1 MKILIFT
8 LGSRGD
14 VQPYLALGKGL
25 QAAGHHVTLSTSSSF
40 ENFITEQGLN
50 YGYMSND
57 FIEFMD
63 SASGKEAME
72 SGGNAFGLVK
82 SMLQTIKK
90 SQTIIREILQDSWK
104 TAQEVHP
111 DLIVFHPKS
120 VGGPHLAEKLGIPA
134 VLALPVPVLVPTDEF
149 IAPGFPTMKL
159 GKWFNKLSYQLIHK
173 GYRAYDKVVNE
184 FRQATLGLDKL
195 PKNASPLH
203 MTNGAPIPVL
213 HAYSEHVWPRPHD
226 WPETAHITGYW
237 FLENTEQWQPPA
249 ELEAFLQNG
258 EPPVYVGFGSMAGR
272 DPQRMAE
279 IVIAALQKA
288 QVRGIIATG
297 WGGLDASNL
306 PESIFMIESV
316 PHEWLFPR
324 VSAVVHHGGA
334 GTTAAGL
341 RAGRPTIICPFLV
354 DQPYWGARV
363 HALSVGSQPIPQKKL
378 NADNLSVAITE
389 VLTDARIRANVEA
402 LGVKLHAEDGVGK
415 AARILEEIGTRF
427 VGHAK

>member
-1 MKILIFT
+1 MNILIIT

-25 QAAGHHVTLSTSSSF
+25 QAAGHHVTLCTSSSF
-40 ENFITEQGLN
+40 ESFITDHGLN
-50 YGYMSND
+50 YGYMSNE
-57 FIEFMD
+57 FIEFVE

-90 SQTIIREILQDSWK
+90 SQDITREILQDSWK
-104 TAQEVHP
+104 TAQAVQP

-120 VGGPHLAEKLGIPA
+120 VGGPHIAEKLGIPA
-134 VLALPVPVLVPTDEF
+134 VLALPVPVLVPTNEF
-149 IAPGFPTMKL
+149 IAPGFPIMKL

-184 FRQATLGLDKL
+184 FRQQTLGLDKL

-203 MTNGAPIPVL
+203 MANGDPISVL

-226 WPETAHITGYW
+226 WPETAYITGYW
-237 FLENTEQWQPPA
+237 FLDNIEQWQPPA
-249 ELEAFLQNG
+249 ELASFLENG
-258 EPPVYVGFGSMAGR
+258 APPVYVGFGSMAGR
-272 DPQRMAE
+272 DPQRTAE
-279 IVIAALQKA
+279 IVIAALHKA

-306 PESIFMIESV
+306 PESIFKIENV
-316 PHEWLFPR
+316 PHDWLFPR

-341 RAGRPTIICPFLV
+341 RAGRPTIVCPFLV

-363 HALSVGSQPIPQKKL
+363 HAIGAGSQPIPQKKL
-378 NADNLSVAITE
+378 NADNLSGAITQ
-389 VLTDARIRANVEA
+389 VLTDASIRANVEA
-402 LGVKLHAEDGVGK
+402 LGEKLHAEDGVGK
-415 AARILEEIGTRF
+415 AVRILEGIGR
-427 VGHAK
+427 G

>member
-1 MKILIFT
+1 MNILIIT

-14 VQPYLALGKGL
+14 VQPYIALGKGL
-25 QAAGHHVTLSTSSSF
+25 QAAGHSVTLSTSSSF
-40 ENFITEQGLN
+40 ESFISGHGLK

-72 SGGNAFGLVK
+72 SGGNATGLVK

-90 SQTIIREILQDSWK
+90 SQAIIGEILQDTWK
-104 TAQEVHP
+104 TAQEMQP

-120 VGGPHLAEKLGIPA
+120 VGGPHMAEKLGIPA
-134 VLALPVPVLVPTDEF
+134 VLALPVPVLVPTEEF
-149 IAPGFPTMKL
+149 IAPGFPIMKL

-173 GYRAYDKVVNE
+173 GYHAYDKVVNN
-184 FRQATLGLDKL
+184 FRQQTLGLEQL
-195 PKNASPLH
+195 PKNFSPLH
-203 MTNGAPIPVL
+203 MTNGDPIPVL
-213 HAYSEHVWPRPHD
+213 HAYSEHVWPRPQD

-237 FLENTEQWQPPA
+237 FLENAEQWQPPA
-249 ELEAFLQNG
+249 ELVDFLENG
-258 EPPVYVGFGSMAGR
+258 APPVYVGFGSMAGR

-288 QVRGIIATG
+288 GVRGIIATG

-306 PESIFMIESV
+306 PESIFKIESV
-316 PHEWLFPR
+316 PHDWLFPR

-363 HALSVGSQPIPQKKL
+363 HALGVGSQPIPQKKL
-378 NADNLSVAITE
+378 NAENLSAAIKQ
-389 VLTDARIRANVEA
+389 VLTDARIRADAAA
-402 LGVKLHAEDGVGK
+402 LGERLWAEDGVGK
-415 AARILEEIGTRF
+415 AVRILEEIGR
-427 VGHAK
+427 K

>member
-1 MKILIFT
+1 MKILIIT

-14 VQPYLALGKGL
+14 VQPYVALGKGL
-25 QAAGHHVTLSTSSSF
+25 QAAGHSVTLNTSSSF
-40 ENFITEQGLN
+40 ESFISKHGLN

-57 FIEFMD
+57 FIEFVE

-90 SQTIIREILQDSWK
+90 SQEITRQILLDSWK
-104 TAQEVHP
+104 TAQEMQP
-111 DLIVFHPKS
+111 DLIIYHPKS
-120 VGGPHLAEKLGIPA
+120 IGGPHMAEKLGIPA

-149 IAPGFPTMKL
+149 IAPGFPIMKL

-184 FRQATLGLDKL
+184 FRQVTLGLEQL
-195 PKNASPLH
+195 SKNFSPLH
-203 MTNGAPIPVL
+203 MTNGDPIPVL

-226 WPETAHITGYW
+226 WPETAHITGFW
-237 FLENTEQWQPPA
+237 FLDNHEQWQPPA
-249 ELEAFLQNG
+249 DLAAFLENG

-288 QVRGIIATG
+288 GVRGIIATG
-297 WGGLDASNL
+297 WGGLDANNL
-306 PESIFMIESV
+306 PESIFKIESV

-341 RAGRPTIICPFLV
+341 RAGRPTIVCPFLV

-363 HALSVGSQPIPQKKL
+363 QALGVGSQPIPQKKL
-378 NADNLSVAITE
+378 NAENLSTAIEE
-389 VLTDARIRANVEA
+389 VLTDKRMRANAQE
-402 LGVKLHAEDGVGK
+402 LGEKLRTEDGVGQAIK
-415 AARILEEIGTRF
+415 ILEKIGSR
-427 VGHAK
+427 